1 MVILRRRFESFLQGN
16 GKMKE
21 NSFTDDKNLETAK
34 EYLDKM
40 LAGLDREEKNDLLKM
55 LLELTENM

>member
-1 MVILRRRFESFLQGN
+1 
-16 GKMKE
+16 MKE